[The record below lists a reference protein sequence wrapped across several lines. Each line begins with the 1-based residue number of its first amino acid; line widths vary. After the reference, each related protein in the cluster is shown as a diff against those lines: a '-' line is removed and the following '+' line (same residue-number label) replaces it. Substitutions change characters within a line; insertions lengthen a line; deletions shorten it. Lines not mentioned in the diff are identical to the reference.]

1 MSRSVR
7 VKRRHVYSSIQDD
20 DRYRPEQ
27 LQDSQLE
34 SGRRALSETGA
45 TLSPSAASGSLPP
58 PLPHHDPGYPSQNVS
73 VPRRDM
79 SRVNRLTRR
88 SSVSYR
94 SFAADLDSNPAN
106 SPQTAYGQL
115 QDSTL
120 RETLLEGT
128 STDLAVPHPH
138 RTHPQRVSRVRS
150 ALSSSQSGSHRDSD
164 SDSESDSEDEDGIME
179 DDEHH
184 HDDHVVDHLD
194 VIDPQVATVATL
206 TNTANAI
213 LLPPLSF
220 YNRKPV
226 VTLPRGREP
235 DAEGES
241 VRTAST
247 DELDRHV
254 HDVLKRKN
262 KFRRVMKGVWAFL
275 KTPLGIAFGIY
286 GFLVVFWGTALVFFL
301 FHWIKVGNN
310 QGLWTEI
317 CEQILNGLFCLTG
330 IGLIPWRVVDTYRV
344 IYIWYYKRL
353 TRKLR
358 KKAGLPELYDK
369 EDLPDPIFDPNHVRV
384 LTDKQQYQLHHHQK
398 KFMKSQ
404 TWYRPHGTETHRAFP
419 INTAL
424 WICIFNDAN
433 SVFQCTLAGC
443 MWGMNRFQRPAW
455 STSVLI
461 LLAFTCGI
469 ISGILIWR
477 GGKKTKRTER
487 VEERLRRVLEMDEL
501 AHAVAPESVLA
512 KLPDSI
518 RPRFMGN
525 KERGPAGTG
534 SSEKVGESNPGAPNG
549 RTNRGDYASTITS
562 SVRTPGIR
570 IEEEMIVPPSN

>member
-1 MSRSVR
+1 
-7 VKRRHVYSSIQDD
+7 
-20 DRYRPEQ
+20 
-27 LQDSQLE
+27 
-34 SGRRALSETGA
+34 
-45 TLSPSAASGSLPP
+45 
-58 PLPHHDPGYPSQNVS
+58 
-73 VPRRDM
+73 
-79 SRVNRLTRR
+79 
-88 SSVSYR
+88 
-94 SFAADLDSNPAN
+94 
-106 SPQTAYGQL
+106 
-115 QDSTL
+115 
-120 RETLLEGT
+120 
-128 STDLAVPHPH
+128 
-138 RTHPQRVSRVRS
+138 
-150 ALSSSQSGSHRDSD
+150 
-164 SDSESDSEDEDGIME
+164 ME

-235 DAEGES
+235 DAEGAS
-241 VRTAST
+241 VRTSST

-286 GFLVVFWGTALVFFL
+286 GFLVVFWGTALVLFL
-301 FHWIKVGNN
+301 FKWINLHN
-310 QGLWTEI
+310 PSTQDFWEEI

-330 IGLIPWRVVDTYRV
+330 IGLIPWRVVDTYRM
-344 IYIWYYKRL
+344 IKIWYYKNL

-358 KKAGLPELYDK
+358 KRAGLPELYDID
-369 EDLPDPIFDPNHVRV
+369 DLPDPIFDPNYVRV
-384 LTDKQQYQLHHHQK
+384 LTDDQQYELHHQQK

-424 WICIFNDAN
+424 WICICNDAN
-433 SVFQCTLAGC
+433 SVFQCTLAGF
-443 MWGMNRFQRPAW
+443 MWGLNRFQRPAY
-455 STSVLI
+455 STALLI
-461 LLAFTCGI
+461 LFAFGCGI
-469 ISGILIWR
+469 ASGVLIWR

-487 VEERLRRVLEMDEL
+487 VEERLRRVLEMDESEP
-501 AHAVAPESVLA
+501 AVAPDSVLA
-512 KLPDSI
+512 KLQDTI
-518 RPRFMGN
+518 TRRTTGN
-525 KERGPAGTG
+525 GKERGPAADENRSG
-534 SSEKVGESNPGAPNG
+534 SSEKVGESNPGVPNG
-549 RTNRGDYASTITS
+549 RTNRPDYASTITS